1 MSFGDIHEISA
12 ILKCH
17 KISAILVNSKKKTS
31 RYLEKFPLLI
41 RYNTDLRV

>member
-17 KISAILVNSKKKTS
+17 KISAMLVNSKTKKKHLGT
-31 RYLEKFPLLI
+31 
-41 RYNTDLRV
+41 